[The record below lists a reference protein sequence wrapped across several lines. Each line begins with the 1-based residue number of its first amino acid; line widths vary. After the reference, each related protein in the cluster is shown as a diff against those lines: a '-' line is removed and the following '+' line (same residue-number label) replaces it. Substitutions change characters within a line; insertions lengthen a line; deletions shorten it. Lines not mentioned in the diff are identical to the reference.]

1 MDDVKEWFK
10 TYYGPS
16 NVVIVMAG
24 DIDAKTAKQKVEKY
38 FGNIP
43 AGPPV
48 AEAGLKS
55 AACDYQ

>member
-24 DIDAKTAKQKVEKY
+24 DIDAKTA
-38 FGNIP
+38 
-43 AGPPV
+43 AGRKTL
-48 AEAGLKS
+48 AEQRQSWREFVTALNLLTGFEN
-55 AACDYQ
+55 A